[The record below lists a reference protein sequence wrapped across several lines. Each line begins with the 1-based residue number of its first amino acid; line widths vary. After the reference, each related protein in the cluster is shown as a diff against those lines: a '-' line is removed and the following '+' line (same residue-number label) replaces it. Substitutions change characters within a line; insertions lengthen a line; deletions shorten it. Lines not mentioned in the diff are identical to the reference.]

1 MPHLLHGPAEQ
12 RCTRGPARAL
22 IPQEVPS
29 MLEQLRQ
36 NSRSLII
43 WVLFGIIIVSFI
55 VTFGSQADVNMA
67 GCGGG
72 SSSYAM
78 VVDDQD
84 VSVHSWR
91 FGMATM
97 RAGADKAQRAQRI
110 LDSLLKR
117 EILAQAA
124 RDAGF
129 RVTTD
134 MATDLIRNGEFL
146 VMGMPVDGKGIYY
159 RNGYFDY
166 SLLQAQVNAM
176 GLPSIDQF
184 IAEQQRELEAEMM
197 RDLLL
202 RGAVASPE
210 EARARYVYESTTAIA
225 DVVQLRASEYQRKI
239 TLSPEQIDRYRQE
252 HESEVRAK
260 YDADAALYKGRGKEV
275 KIRHIFVERK
285 QPATIRHGETDGGTP
300 PEDTDPGLQIAR
312 QARERIL
319 AGADFGQ
326 VASEVSEEERSKSR
340 GGSLGW
346 RSQENP
352 GLGVRELADA
362 VKTLEVGAVSEVITS
377 TRGYHVLKLDEM
389 REGDLSYEQ
398 VAGEIAE
405 QMAVQAYAK
414 AAARRDAQR
423 ALERA
428 KAALAE
434 GKKLE
439 DVFKRQQPPPSGF
452 ESLPPEIQEQLRQQM
467 EKQGSLTPASFDGP
481 DRPAEASWQGGA
493 QPAVPGDQPAPA
505 PAAAGQGDQAGQ
517 AGAPAAGA
525 PAEGAAVTATGAPAA
540 SAEPAAEPV
549 GEDIPVP
556 EGLVEPEVRRVGPF
570 TRDAEG
576 LILGVGKS
584 EELMKLI
591 FTELEDNQLTDEVY
605 EVSESFVFVQLV
617 SRQDPNLE
625 DFQKDQLDRTQL
637 LGMERG
643 YGELQTWL
651 QSRCKALVEGKQIGI
666 NRELMNQLAT
676 EREGEEF
683 TYQPNCAGL

>member
-1 MPHLLHGPAEQ
+1 
-12 RCTRGPARAL
+12 
-22 IPQEVPS
+22 

-43 WVLFGIIIVSFI
+43 WVLFGIIIVSFV
-55 VTFGSQADVNMA
+55 VTFGSQADVSMT
-67 GCGGG
+67 GCGGD

-91 FGMATM
+91 FGMTTL
-97 RAGADKAQRAQRI
+97 RAGAAKAQRSQRV
-110 LDSLLKR
+110 LDSLLER

-129 RVTTD
+129 HVTND
-134 MATDLIRNGEFL
+134 MATDMIRDGEFL
-146 VMGMPVDGKGIYY
+146 VLGMPIDGKGMYY

-166 SLLQAQVNAM
+166 GLLQAQVNAM
-176 GLPSIDQF
+176 GLPTVDQF

-210 EARARYVYESTTAIA
+210 EARARYVYESTTATVE
-225 DVVQLRASEYQRKI
+225 VVQLRAGEYQRKI
-239 TLSPEQIDRYRQE
+239 TLSAEEIDRYRQE

-275 KIRHIFVERK
+275 KIRHLFVERK
-285 QPATIRHGETDGGTP
+285 QPAVIEPGKPDAGTP
-300 PEDTDPGLQIAR
+300 QEDTDPGLQIAR
-312 QARERIL
+312 QARDRIL

-352 GLGVRELADA
+352 GLGVRELAEA

-377 TRGYHVLKLDEM
+377 TRGYHILKIDEM

-398 VAGEIAE
+398 VAREIAE

-428 KAALAE
+428 RAALAE

-439 DVFKRQQPPPSGF
+439 EVFKRQQPPPSGF
-452 ESLPPEIQEQLRQQM
+452 ENLPPEIQEQIRLQM

-481 DRPAEASWQGGA
+481 DRPAEASWQGGE

-505 PAAAGQGDQAGQ
+505 PAAAGP
-517 AGAPAAGA
+517 AGAPAG
-525 PAEGAAVTATGAPAA
+525 GAATTTTAAA
-540 SAEPAAEPV
+540 GEPAAEDV
-549 GEDIPVP
+549 PVP
-556 EGLVEPEVRRVGPF
+556 VDLVEPEVRRVGPF

-584 EELMKLI
+584 EELMKVI
-591 FTELEDNQLTDEVY
+591 FTELENNELTDEVY

-617 SRQDPNLE
+617 SREEPNLE
-625 DFQKDQLDRTQL
+625 SFQKDQLDRTQL

-651 QSRCKALVEGKQIGI
+651 RSRCEALAEGKKIGI

-683 TYQPNCAGL
+683 TYQPNCAGM

>member
-1 MPHLLHGPAEQ
+1 
-12 RCTRGPARAL
+12 
-22 IPQEVPS
+22 
-29 MLEQLRQ
+29 MLETLRQ

-43 WVLFGIIIVSFI
+43 WVLFGIIIVSFV
-55 VTFGSQADVNMA
+55 VTFGSQADVSMA
-67 GCGGG
+67 GCGG
-72 SSSYAM
+72 SSSTQAM

-91 FGMATM
+91 FGMSM
-97 RAGADKAQRAQRI
+97 LRAGSAKAQRAQRV
-110 LDSLLKR
+110 LDSLLQR

-124 RDAGF
+124 RESGF
-129 RVTTD
+129 HVTAD
-134 MATDLIRNGEFL
+134 MATEMIRDGEFL
-146 VMGMPVDGKGIYY
+146 IFGMPVDGKGVYY

-166 SLLQAQVNAM
+166 SLLQAQINAM
-176 GLPSIDQF
+176 GLPSVDQF

-210 EARARYVYESTTAIA
+210 EARARYVYESTTATVE
-225 DVVQLRASEYQRKI
+225 VVQLRASEYQRKI
-239 TLSPEQIDRYRQE
+239 TLSPAEIDRYRQQ

-275 KIRHIFVERK
+275 KLRHLFVERK
-285 QPATIRHGETDGGTP
+285 QPAMIRHGEPDAGTP
-300 PEDTDPGLQIAR
+300 QADTDPGLQIAR

-352 GLGVRELADA
+352 GLGVRELAEA
-362 VKTLEVGAVSEVITS
+362 VKTLEAGAVSEVLTS
-377 TRGYHVLKLDEM
+377 TRGYHILKVDEM

-398 VAGEIAE
+398 VSPEIAE
-405 QMAVQAYAK
+405 QMAVQAYAR

-428 KAALAE
+428 RVALGE

-452 ESLPPEIQEQLRQQM
+452 ENLPPEIQEQLRMQM
-467 EKQGSLTPASFDGP
+467 EKQGSLMPASFDGP
-481 DRPAEASWQGGA
+481 DRPAEASWQGGE
-493 QPAVPGDQPAPA
+493 QPAVPGDQPGPA
-505 PAAAGQGDQAGQ
+505 PAAAGQAGQ

-525 PAEGAAVTATGAPAA
+525 PAEAAATTATEA
-540 SAEPAAEPV
+540 AEPAD
-549 GEDIPVP
+549 EDIPVP
-556 EGLVEPEVRRVGPF
+556 AGLVEPEVRRVGPF

-584 EELMKLI
+584 EELMKVI
-591 FTELEDNQLTDEVY
+591 FTELEVNALTDQVY

-617 SRQDPNLE
+617 SREEPNLE
-625 DFQKDQLDRTQL
+625 NFQKDQLDRTQL

-651 QSRCKALVEGKQIGI
+651 RSRCEALVEDKKVGI
-666 NRELMNQLAT
+666 NRELMTQLAT

-683 TYQPNCAGL
+683 AYQPNCAGL